1 VFCLFTLNYIK
12 VLSYSSK
19 VLNYFVINV
28 HIMSRILE
36 IEGNGVHNHYAFL
49 CFLYQEQ
56 EPNLKPSR
64 DNSRSNKRGCSKTV
78 KLLSL

>member
-12 VLSYSSK
+12 VLSYSSE

-36 IEGNGVHNHYAFL
+36 IEGNRECTTITRFFVSSIKNK
-49 CFLYQEQ
+49 
-56 EPNLKPSR
+56 NL
-64 DNSRSNKRGCSKTV
+64 T
-78 KLLSL
+78 